1 MGEFRQYNIRDNE
14 NSIMFANFC
23 RCRGTAT
30 EIYVEALGI
39 CDDAIIASD
48 DSWMAYYWSLRLD
61 SYTWLEFSA
70 SLLISACITATD
82 PILAQSVV
90 SGKFAQRV
98 PGHLR
103 NLLSAESGCN
113 DGMAFPFYFFL

>member
-1 MGEFRQYNIRDNE
+1 
-14 NSIMFANFC
+14 MFANFAVAVELP
-23 RCRGTAT
+23 RKYMLKHWVSVTMLLLPVMTAGW
-30 EIYVEALGI
+30 L
-39 CDDAIIASD
+39 IIGLFV
-48 DSWMAYYWSLRLD
+48 WILIPGLN
-61 SYTWLEFSA
+61 FSA

>member
-61 SYTWLEFSA
+61 SYTWLEFF
-70 SLLISACITATD
+70 C
-82 PILAQSVV
+82 
-90 SGKFAQRV
+90 
-98 PGHLR
+98 
-103 NLLSAESGCN
+103 
-113 DGMAFPFYFFL
+113 